1 METHKHSLTEKQL
14 ELLSY
19 LFEKSTP
26 LRVFT
31 VNETQQKISDELG
44 ISRQALNIH
53 LRKLKEEGLI
63 RTGRG
68 FIDLTEKALEVL
80 GKKPGDAFIV
90 LRIEPHKRI
99 EAYKELKQLPV
110 EKIYRV
116 TGDID
121 VIIQL
126 SQSVLDDAL
135 NQVTRID
142 GIKETRTYVV
152 IEIVK

>member
-1 METHKHSLTEKQL
+1 MENNKHSLTEKQL
-14 ELLSY
+14 ELLNY
-19 LFEKSTP
+19 LFEKSMP

-31 VNETQQKISDELG
+31 VNETQQKISEEIG
-44 ISRQALNIH
+44 VSRQALNIH
-53 LRKLKEEGLI
+53 LRKLKEEELI

-99 EAYKELKQLPV
+99 EAYRKLKQLPV

-121 VIIQL
+121 VIIQI
-126 SQSVLDDAL
+126 SQSVLDSVL
-135 NQVTRID
+135 NEVTRID

-152 IEIVK
+152 IETIK